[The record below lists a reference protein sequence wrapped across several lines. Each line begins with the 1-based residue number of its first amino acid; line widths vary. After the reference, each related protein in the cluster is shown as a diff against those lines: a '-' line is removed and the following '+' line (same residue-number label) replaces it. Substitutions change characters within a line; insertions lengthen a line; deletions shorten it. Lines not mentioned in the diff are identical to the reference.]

1 MTRLCLDLE
10 IADDKWIIDFSPRA
24 LWCDLWTSKMTTHH
38 CRNLTWNS
46 GGRQLRISLYK
57 LRISEIFIS
66 SNSVKSFASSRVRTA
81 DLESH
86 SPPLYH
92 RAKLDCCEKKLLF
105 SIYKLSLNSRR
116 SRRFF
121 FDSWFPSW
129 HLSDFEVLWMQNQS
143 RWEVWTRQ
151 TNVLFDREHKMA
163 LRVPRSR

>member
-1 MTRLCLDLE
+1 M
-10 IADDKWIIDFSPRA
+10 
-24 LWCDLWTSKMTTHH
+24 
-38 CRNLTWNS
+38 NWNGGRS

-116 SRRFF
+116 SQRFF
-121 FDSWFPSW
+121 FDSWFSSW
-129 HLSDFEVLWMQNQS
+129 HLSGFLFFFLWQMCLSPNHID
-143 RWEVWTRQ
+143 WCWTKWILYHCASKVIQ
-151 TNVLFDREHKMA
+151 TVTLDIMLPASAVSFWYLSCNPVCHVK
-163 LRVPRSR
+163 